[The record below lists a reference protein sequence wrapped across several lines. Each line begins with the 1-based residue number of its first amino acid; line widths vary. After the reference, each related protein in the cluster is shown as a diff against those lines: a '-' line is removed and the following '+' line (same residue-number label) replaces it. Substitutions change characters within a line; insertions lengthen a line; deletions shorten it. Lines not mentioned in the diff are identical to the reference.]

1 MKKAVP
7 VRMPEWPEAHFPTTK
22 QLQTY
27 LLFWENHRKPLEPD
41 PGAGL
46 YQKSFWLDPEDLDVD
61 AYEAECFGVND
72 PIELSSFAG

>member
-27 LLFWENHRKPLEPD
+27 VLFWEHHRKPLELD

-46 YQKSFWLDPEDLDVD
+46 CARSRSGSIPK
-61 AYEAECFGVND
+61 
-72 PIELSSFAG
+72 I

>member
-22 QLQTY
+22 QLQTHV
-27 LLFWENHRKPLEPD
+27 LFREHHRKPLELD

-46 YQKSFWLDPEDLDVD
+46 CARSRSGSIPK
-61 AYEAECFGVND
+61 
-72 PIELSSFAG
+72 I